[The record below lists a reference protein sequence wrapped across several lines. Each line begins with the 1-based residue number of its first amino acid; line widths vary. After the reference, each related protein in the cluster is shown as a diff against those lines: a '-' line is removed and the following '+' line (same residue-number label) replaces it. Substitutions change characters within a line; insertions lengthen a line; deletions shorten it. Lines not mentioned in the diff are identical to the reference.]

1 MNAVIQLE
9 LKKNLQDRGIWF
21 WAIILPIIFTVLFIS
36 VFTSGLN
43 ETESRQVILSI
54 VPGYTV
60 MFVFFIMISMAES
73 LLKDQ
78 KIGMV
83 ARIASTPLSN
93 HFYLLGKWIPYMYIV
108 FIQIV
113 ILLLFG
119 KAVYDVPMEQP
130 LLLMMLAIFL
140 TFMVTGIGLALS
152 VMVKTT
158 NMGIALTQVIALGG
172 ALLGGLWVPVDMM
185 PEFLQALSRFML
197 QYWAHQGFQDAMA
210 GTLKMADFMKVSLV
224 LLGIGVAGFV
234 LALLR
239 YPNFL
244 KRARG

>member
-73 LLKDQ
+73 LLKDK

-83 ARIASTPLSN
+83 ARIASTPLSD

-130 LLLMMLAIFL
+130 LLLMMLAILL

-152 VMVKTT
+152 VMVKQQ
-158 NMGIALTQVIALGG
+158 IWEL
-172 ALLGGLWVPVDMM
+172 P
-185 PEFLQALSRFML
+185 
-197 QYWAHQGFQDAMA
+197 
-210 GTLKMADFMKVSLV
+210 
-224 LLGIGVAGFV
+224 
-234 LALLR
+234 
-239 YPNFL
+239 
-244 KRARG
+244 